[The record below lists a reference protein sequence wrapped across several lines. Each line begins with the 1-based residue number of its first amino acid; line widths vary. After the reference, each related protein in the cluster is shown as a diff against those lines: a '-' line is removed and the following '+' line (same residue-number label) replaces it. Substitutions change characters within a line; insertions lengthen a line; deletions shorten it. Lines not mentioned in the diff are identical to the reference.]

1 MSTAPSPRCNL
12 DPGPRRKPAG
22 STTFTKEEA

>member
-1 MSTAPSPRCNL
+1 MSTAPSPRRNH
-12 DPGPRRKPAG
+12 DHGPRRKLAG